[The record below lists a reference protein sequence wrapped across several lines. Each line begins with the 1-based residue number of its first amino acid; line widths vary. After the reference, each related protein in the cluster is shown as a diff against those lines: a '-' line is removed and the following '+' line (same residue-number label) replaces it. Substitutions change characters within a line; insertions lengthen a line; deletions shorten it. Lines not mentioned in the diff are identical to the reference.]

1 MKLVTRIAR
10 WQRDLRRQ
18 CRQVISF
25 FRDVSWKESPLL
37 VILQV
42 LFTAGPV
49 TYIALNAGYRIGYG
63 TAPPHGLFIHIA
75 VFTTIGGLF
84 AYLFSVLQRANHE
97 PRAAKIEL
105 DIIQAVNL
113 LAELVFDLRNHL
125 LKSLPQAERERAS
138 ALHILR
144 NPFLNEPAVEI
155 AVQTLT
161 GNPELAKAARRIEVF
176 RRNGLYAAIDDTRAE
191 VNEALNAA
199 LTTLTAHTPEAVPLL
214 RSRFT
219 ERKLVG
225 QQEVERPEGFL
236 ERALLAAESSDP
248 QILSYQ
254 DAIHVYS
261 LLLELLSGRVIS
273 YLQPQLVGNSELA
286 QAQNDLVKARARYRI
301 ARLQRNG
308 TLRALAEFLSEDS
321 DADRIA
327 ATAIESLAPFTTAR
341 IINLIADTEALLG
354 SRTRDAARL
363 EALVRE
369 LERAAHLN
377 RRLWQRHQLTIK
389 AAIQLQRQER
399 HFAAAY
405 ERYGRGFPWAI
416 VDRPA
421 LATGI
426 YIDPTEIT
434 LGERERAQLAV
445 RIADAIRQE
454 EHRPAETSPDLLGS
468 LQHKHLAMRLT
479 VILNAYLPLSEP
491 DIQQAIEATTAP
503 RVTSLDSHMGGRVRA
518 NWAMSLIG
526 ELQQDQRRAVH
537 RMARSLVEV
546 YGAPLS
552 DAVIETL
559 VRRFGADRPYLL
571 SLRKAQ
577 PNPTPAGLTTM
588 ISAPIILEPYYKTL
602 QGLAERT
609 ARRLRRLERLNT
621 SHANT
626 PPAERS
632 VQPADRSL
640 ATGLSQDAARSA
652 SR

>member
-1 MKLVTRIAR
+1 MKLLSRIAR
-10 WQRDLRRQ
+10 WPRTLRRQ
-18 CRQVISF
+18 CRQVVGF

-49 TYIALNAGYRIGYG
+49 TFIALNAGYRIGYG
-63 TAPPHGLFIHIA
+63 TAPPHGLFVHIA

-97 PRAAKIEL
+97 PRAARIEM
-105 DIIQAVNL
+105 DIIQSVNL
-113 LAELVFDLRNHL
+113 LTELVFDLRNHL

-161 GNPELAKAARRIEVF
+161 GNPDLAKAARRIEVF
-176 RRNGLYAAIDDTRAE
+176 RRNGLYAAIDDARAE
-191 VNEALNAA
+191 VREALDTA
-199 LTTLTAHTPEAVPLL
+199 LTELATRAPEAVPLL

-248 QILSYQ
+248 QILSHQ
-254 DAIHVYS
+254 DAMHVYS

-301 ARLQRNG
+301 ARMQRNG

-321 DADRIA
+321 DADRLA
-327 ATAIESLAPFTTAR
+327 ATAIETLAPFTNAR
-341 IINLIADTEALLG
+341 LTNLIADTEALLG
-354 SRTRDAARL
+354 SRSRDAARL
-363 EALVRE
+363 EALVHE
-369 LERAAHLN
+369 LERAARLT
-377 RRLWQRHQLTIK
+377 RRLWQRQQLTIK
-389 AAIQLQRQER
+389 GALQLQRQER
-399 HFAAAY
+399 RFAAAY
-405 ERYGRGFPWAI
+405 ERYGRGFCWTI

-426 YIDPTEIT
+426 YIDPTEIA

-445 RIADAIRQE
+445 RVAEAIRQE
-454 EHRPAETSPDLLGS
+454 EHRAAENGADLLAS

-479 VILNAYLPLSEP
+479 VILNHYLPLSEP

-503 RVTSLDSHMGGRVRA
+503 RVTSLDSHVGGRVRA
-518 NWAMSLIG
+518 SWAMSMIG

-537 RMARSLVEV
+537 RMALSLVEA

-552 DAVIETL
+552 DAVIDTL
-559 VRRFGADRPYLL
+559 VRRFGADRTYLL

-577 PNPTPAGLTTM
+577 PNPTPTGLTTM
-588 ISAPIILEPYYKTL
+588 VSAPIMLEPHHKTL

-621 SHANT
+621 PHANT
-626 PPAERS
+626 APTERS
-632 VQPADRSL
+632 LQSAD
-640 ATGLSQDAARSA
+640 
-652 SR
+652 

>member
-1 MKLVTRIAR
+1 MKLISRIAR
-10 WQRDLRRQ
+10 WPRDLRRQ
-18 CRQVISF
+18 CRQVVGF

-63 TAPPHGLFIHIA
+63 TTPPHGLFVHIA

-97 PRAAKIEL
+97 PRAARIEM

-125 LKSLPQAERERAS
+125 LKSLPQTERERAS

-161 GNPELAKAARRIEVF
+161 GNAELARAARRIEVF
-176 RRNGLYAAIDDTRAE
+176 RRNGLYAAIDDARATVQNDLDQALAE
-191 VNEALNAA
+191 LEASA
-199 LTTLTAHTPEAVPLL
+199 PDAVPLL
-214 RSRFT
+214 RSRFYD
-219 ERKLVG
+219 RKLVG

-248 QILSYQ
+248 QILSHQ
-254 DAIHVYS
+254 DAIHVYA

-301 ARLQRNG
+301 ARMQRNG

-327 ATAIESLAPFTTAR
+327 ATAIETLAPFTSAR
-341 IINLIADTEALLG
+341 LTNLIADTEALLG

-363 EALVRE
+363 RALAHE
-369 LERAAHLN
+369 LERAARLS
-377 RRLWQRHQLTIK
+377 RRLWQRHQLTVK
-389 AAIQLQRQER
+389 TALQLQRQER
-399 HFAAAY
+399 RFAAAY
-405 ERYGRGFPWAI
+405 ERSGRGFSWTI

-426 YIDPTEIT
+426 YIDPTEIS

-445 RIADAIRQE
+445 QVAEAIRHE
-454 EHRPAETSPDLLGS
+454 EHRVAEAGDDLLPP
-468 LQHKHLAMRLT
+468 LHHKHLAMHLT
-479 VILNAYLPLSEP
+479 VLLNTYLPLSEP
-491 DIQQAIEATTAP
+491 DIQQAVEATTAP
-503 RVTSLDSHMGGRVRA
+503 RVTSLDSHLGGRLRA
-518 NWAMSLIG
+518 TWAMSMVG

-537 RMARSLVEV
+537 RMARSLVEA

-552 DAVIETL
+552 DTVIETL
-559 VRRFGADRPYLL
+559 VRRFGADLQYLL

-577 PNPTPAGLTTM
+577 PDPTPAGLTTM
-588 ISAPIILEPYYKTL
+588 LSAPIMLEPHYKTL

-609 ARRLRRLERLNT
+609 ARRLRRLERLN
-621 SHANT
+621 APNAT
-626 PPAERS
+626 PS
-632 VQPADRSL
+632 QRSL
-640 ATGLSQDAARSA
+640 QSA
-652 SR
+652 D